1 MSDNEI
7 SIQLSICNSF
17 TNGFW
22 NDKRHSRSIVRSSHG
37 TYNQEHS
44 ISFFIIKSNHRLWGI
59 LCPLLA
65 DIFLY
70 SYEAEFIVFALNWKE
85 KISISVQLHIQ
96 IHRWLIGFRLK
107 CCYAFFVVYCGCC
120 TSYIVLVH
128 IQCQAS
134 IYTLSLCRG
143 HSWRVRLV
151 KQETLTPP
159 GYLVSTLVCRGPWMY
174 TVVLYCWCHS
184 DSASVLLYF
193 TLLSINNPDFQNY
206 LSQMYPI
213 ELKIKDTTESNTSA
227 SYLDLLLS
235 NREGWANAHFPL
247 RQTWRFQLQYHKLSV
262 PG

>member
-1 MSDNEI
+1 MKRNSYNLR
-7 SIQLSICNSF
+7 SQLERKN
-17 TNGFW
+17 
-22 NDKRHSRSIVRSSHG
+22 
-37 TYNQEHS
+37 
-44 ISFFIIKSNHRLWGI
+44 
-59 LCPLLA
+59 
-65 DIFLY
+65 
-70 SYEAEFIVFALNWKE
+70 
-85 KISISVQLHIQ
+85 SISVQLHIQ

-107 CCYAFFVVYCGCC
+107 CCYAFFVVCCGCC

-134 IYTLSLCRG
+134 VYTLSLCRG
-143 HSWRVRLV
+143 HSWRVRLA

-206 LSQMYPI
+206 LSQNYPI

-235 NREGWANAHFPL
+235 IERDGQLRTSLCDKRDDFNFNITNFPFL
-247 RQTWRFQLQYHKLSV
+247 GSNIPSSPAYGVLSHSSYGM
-262 PG
+262 PGLAPLMNVLF